1 MRVIETLTHSLTHSL
16 GWCVGHEKD
25 EIVSERN
32 TDGLSFR
39 FKTQLAPDVSRQ
51 TTIERVTMLVSYHA
65 ATGRGGDTPTGW
77 LRGGKTEYMTE
88 RTAGGMGRYG
98 VWRTT
103 SSTIDVRLYMSI
115 SVCWGVCI
123 LSRPPHWFLN

>member
-1 MRVIETLTHSLTHSL
+1 
-16 GWCVGHEKD
+16 
-25 EIVSERN
+25 
-32 TDGLSFR
+32 
-39 FKTQLAPDVSRQ
+39 
-51 TTIERVTMLVSYHA
+51 MLVSYHA

-77 LRGGKTEYMTE
+77 LRGGIREDGVPPAVT
-88 RTAGGMGRYG
+88 GMGRYG

-123 LSRPPHWFLN
+123 LGRPPHWFLN

>member
-1 MRVIETLTHSLTHSL
+1 VRVIETLTHSLTHSL
-16 GWCVGHEKD
+16 GWCVGH

-103 SSTIDVRLYMSI
+103 SSTDRRTFVHVHFRVLGRVYP
-115 SVCWGVCI
+115 W
-123 LSRPPHWFLN
+123 PPPPTGF

>member
-1 MRVIETLTHSLTHSL
+1 VRVIETLTHSLTHSL
-16 GWCVGHEKD
+16 GWCVGH

-77 LRGGKTEYMTE
+77 LRGGKTEYMSHDGAY
-88 RTAGGMGRYG
+88 RRRYG
-98 VWRTT
+98 QVWGLAHDVEHDRRTF
-103 SSTIDVRLYMSI
+103 VHVHFRVLGRVY
-115 SVCWGVCI
+115 
-123 LSRPPHWFLN
+123 P

>member
-1 MRVIETLTHSLTHSL
+1 MT
-16 GWCVGHEKD
+16 
-25 EIVSERN
+25 
-32 TDGLSFR
+32 
-39 FKTQLAPDVSRQ
+39 PDVSRQ

-65 ATGRGGDTPTGW
+65 ATGRGGDTLGIPIRLAGSDGYGAG
-77 LRGGKTEYMTE
+77 R
-88 RTAGGMGRYG
+88 RSTAGGMGRYG